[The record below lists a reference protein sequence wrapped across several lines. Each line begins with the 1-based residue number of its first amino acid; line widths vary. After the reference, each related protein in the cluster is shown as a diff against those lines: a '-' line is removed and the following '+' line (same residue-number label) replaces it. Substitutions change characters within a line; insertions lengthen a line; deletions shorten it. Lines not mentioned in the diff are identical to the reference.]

1 MKARP
6 VLPVHPRDGDR
17 RSIGRVGIA
26 LALVLLTSVAGVAY
40 ERLAQ
45 LRVDT
50 EWNDHTHLV
59 IENIE
64 KTRVAL
70 LAADS
75 MRHSYRIS
83 FDPGDRDLMEA
94 RIAETNR
101 RVDEVAGLT
110 RDNPLQQARI
120 ASLRPIV
127 EERETITRTGLELP
141 RWELL
146 TQPVRDEQ
154 RAIQAHGLM
163 LAKEIRDTFEAMLAE
178 ESRLLEARE
187 ARALAT
193 ARSARIAIVLGGASG
208 LALVALFYVSLEREN
223 NRRMRAQD
231 ELRRSTFVLT
241 AIVEGTTDPIALKD
255 RQGRYLLANRAAAT
269 YLRRS
274 AEDVLGKTD
283 ADLMSP
289 EAAETVMANDREV
302 MLSGETRVLEQ
313 RLVNHGELVTFLSTK
328 SPFRDAAGE
337 IIGVIAVSRD
347 ITERKR
353 LELKVA
359 EEAIRDPLTG
369 LFNRRYMDETLTREI
384 SRAKRRH
391 LPVSVVMIDLDHFK
405 RLNDAHGHAAGD
417 AVLERF
423 AAILLG
429 SVRRE
434 DIPCRYGGEEFAV
447 ILPEMTADQARQ
459 RAEVWRAEL
468 EKVSVELGE
477 TSIGP
482 VSASMG
488 VASFP
493 VHGNTGTELLRAADA
508 ALYRAKDAGR
518 NRVVM
523 GEGA

>member
-1 MKARP
+1 
-6 VLPVHPRDGDR
+6 
-17 RSIGRVGIA
+17 
-26 LALVLLTSVAGVAY
+26 
-40 ERLAQ
+40 
-45 LRVDT
+45 
-50 EWNDHTHLV
+50 
-59 IENIE
+59 
-64 KTRVAL
+64 
-70 LAADS
+70 
-75 MRHSYRIS
+75 
-83 FDPGDRDLMEA
+83 
-94 RIAETNR
+94 
-101 RVDEVAGLT
+101 
-110 RDNPLQQARI
+110 
-120 ASLRPIV
+120 
-127 EERETITRTGLELP
+127 
-141 RWELL
+141 
-146 TQPVRDEQ
+146 
-154 RAIQAHGLM
+154 
-163 LAKEIRDTFEAMLAE
+163 
-178 ESRLLEARE
+178 
-187 ARALAT
+187 
-193 ARSARIAIVLGGASG
+193 
-208 LALVALFYVSLEREN
+208 
-223 NRRMRAQD
+223 
-231 ELRRSTFVLT
+231 
-241 AIVEGTTDPIALKD
+241 
-255 RQGRYLLANRAAAT
+255 
-269 YLRRS
+269 
-274 AEDVLGKTD
+274 
-283 ADLMSP
+283 
-289 EAAETVMANDREV
+289 MANDREV

-384 SRAKRRH
+384 SRAQRRH